1 MLRFNK
7 IRPLVFLFAL
17 LFLNFKDDPNRA
29 VLSRQ
34 YNDLLPS
41 IRSKPLDALPT
52 LEAMLKKAE
61 TTLDE
66 RDTLL
71 ANIYFVVGKI
81 YSDGGIDFNKAL
93 IFNEK
98 ALAIRRQTL
107 PTNDIKIAQ
116 SCHNTARILQRK
128 GRYAAA
134 KLLVIEAI
142 SIKSM
147 AKKVDSLSLL
157 RSFNELAINC
167 RMLGDYDEAIQTAM
181 KVQSFAWLLKD
192 TFNIGASLVTLGS
205 CQVNLKNYQLA
216 IDNYSTAKQVFEESN
231 LRTPSVKTQ
240 TEVATCRS
248 NLGTTYHLMGKNQ
261 ASLTEL
267 TAAQKI
273 YLDLFN
279 TVKDSSLITNAA
291 ITTAEMANTEAET
304 NKTAALKRYDEA
316 LSLFGT
322 AQTPQ
327 AVECWKKR
335 GDVLL
340 DMQKMSD
347 ALESYQNAIAVLLG
361 KKRDLLENPNIND
374 APVSLELLDAY
385 AAKAAILSALRPD
398 SLGLAVRFE
407 ALKKCDTLIVRLM
420 TTYDG
425 DNSKYILAEKAAPI
439 YEQAIALST
448 QLSKSR
454 SLETARFYA
463 DAALN
468 FCERNRAI
476 VLLDNLKDRRAKNF
490 GNIPPTLLATERDLK
505 SDIAF
510 AQKELYDA
518 PDSLKTSRQNA
529 LFEAK
534 QAFSVFQKGL
544 EKQFPKYF
552 DLKYQSFAPLS
563 MSALQSRLEENTAAI
578 EYFIADSDV
587 KILAE
592 NPSNNAHP
600 ITNNAT
606 TNAKNTPPSNA
617 QSQTSNL
624 TIFVI
629 SKNGFQ
635 IFEKKLPPQYL
646 TDFQQF
652 RRSLSDEKWL
662 SDSAT
667 AAKTAFLNNGFSLYQ
682 TLLATPLAFLKEQ
695 KDGQNIKRLRIIPD
709 GALGYLPFEML
720 LTNNTSSDWKSKNT
734 PYLLRDYAV
743 SYAYSARLLDD
754 NERTDGRNF
763 GGFGIEYDDETLK
776 NLAADSTLP
785 RQSAAPNPTRGGGLR
800 ADGASAVAIL
810 STRGDVL
817 SHLAF
822 ADDEVR
828 NIGKLLGSQTIF
840 LNSDATKLAFLKNAP
855 NCGILHLAMHGAID
869 EKNPLNSGLIFSK
882 TADSMSSYLSG
893 YDLFGQ
899 QLKAGLTVLSACNT
913 GNGELR
919 RGEGVMSLARA
930 FAFAGCPSTVM
941 SLWSIPDESTSQVM
955 LNFYKYLKQGES
967 KDIALQKAKLDYLQ
981 NCTPQYSI
989 PNYWGATV
997 VIGNVAPTD
1006 FRAWYEKPWFIGGG
1020 ATVILLLVG
1029 LYFQRKK

>member
-7 IRPLVFLFAL
+7 IHPLVFLLAL
-17 LFLNFKDDPNRA
+17 LFLNFKDDASRVA
-29 VLSRQ
+29 LSRQ

-41 IRSKPLDALPT
+41 IRSKPLEVLPT
-52 LEAMLKKAE
+52 LKAMLKKAE
-61 TTLDE
+61 TDLDE

-71 ANIYFVVGKI
+71 ANIYFSVGKI

-98 ALAIRRQTL
+98 ALSIRRQTL
-107 PTNDIKIAQ
+107 PENDLKIAQ
-116 SCHNTARILQRK
+116 SCHNTSRILQRK

-134 KLLVIEAI
+134 KMLAIEAVTM
-142 SIKSM
+142 KSN
-147 AKKVDSLSLL
+147 ATKVDSLSLL
-157 RSFNELAINC
+157 KSLYEVAVNNRL
-167 RMLGDYDEAIQTAM
+167 LGDYNEATQVAL
-181 KVQSFAWLLKD
+181 KVQSIAQVLKD
-192 TFNIGASLVTLGS
+192 TLFIGYSFVTLGS
-205 CQVNLKNYQLA
+205 CQFHWKNYPLA
-216 IDNYSTAKQVFEESN
+216 TENYNISLNIFEEAN
-231 LRTPSVKTQ
+231 QRAPSVKWQ
-240 TEVATCRS
+240 RELATCHS
-248 NLGTTYHLMGKNQ
+248 NLGTTFHLMGKNKE
-261 ASLTEL
+261 ALTEL
-267 TAAQKI
+267 EAAQQSYI
-273 YLDLFN
+273 DLFN
-279 TVKDSSLITNAA
+279 TEKDSSLITNAA
-291 ITTAEMANTEAET
+291 MTTVEIANAEAET

-316 LSLFGT
+316 LQLFGT
-322 AQTPQ
+322 TKTPPV
-327 AVECWKKR
+327 VECWKKR

-340 DMQKMSD
+340 SLQKTGE
-347 ALESYQNAIAVLLG
+347 ALESYQNGIAVLLG
-361 KKRDLLENPNIND
+361 KEGDLLKNPNIND
-374 APVSLELLDAY
+374 APVSLDLLDIY
-385 AAKAAILSALRPD
+385 AAKAAVLQQLRPD
-398 SLGLAVRFE
+398 SLGLQASYG
-407 ALKKCDTLIVRLM
+407 AYKKCDTLISRLM

-439 YEQAIALST
+439 YEQAIALAVRFHRDLKT
-448 QLSKSR
+448 TKTSR
-454 SLETARFYA
+454 FA
-463 DAALN
+463 DDALN
-468 FCERNRAI
+468 FCEKNRAI
-476 VLLDNLKDRRAKNF
+476 VLLDNLKDRRAKSF

-518 PDSLKTSRQNA
+518 HDSLKSSRQNA

-534 QAFSVFQKGL
+534 QAFSVFQKDL

-552 DLKYQSFAPLS
+552 ELKYQSFVPLS
-563 MSALQSRLEENTAAI
+563 IDALQSRLEDNTAAI
-578 EYFIADSDV
+578 EYFMADAVETHGRAS
-587 KILAE
+587 L
-592 NPSNNAHP
+592 H
-600 ITNNAT
+600 
-606 TNAKNTPPSNA
+606 
-617 QSQTSNL
+617 
-624 TIFVI
+624 IFVF
-629 SKNGFQ
+629 SKDAFQ

-646 TDFQQF
+646 ADFQQF

-682 TLLATPLAFLKEQ
+682 TLLETPLSFLKEQ

-720 LTNNTSSDWKSKNT
+720 LTNNTSTDWKSKNT

-785 RQSAAPNPTRGGGLR
+785 RQSVAPNVTRGGSLR
-800 ADGASAVAIL
+800 ADRANSVATV
-810 STRGDVL
+810 STTRGDVL

-828 NIGKLLGSQTIF
+828 NIGKLLGSETIF
-840 LNSDATKLAFLKNAP
+840 LNADATKRAFLKNAP
-855 NCGILHLAMHGAID
+855 KCGILHLAMHGAID

-882 TADSMSSYLSG
+882 NDDSTSSYLSG

-899 QLKAGLTVLSACNT
+899 QLTAGLTVLSACNT

-1006 FRAWYEKPWFIGGG
+1006 FRNWYEKPWFIGGG
-1020 ATVILLLVG
+1020 AALVLLG
-1029 LYFQRKK
+1029 AGFYFRRKK

>member
-7 IRPLVFLFAL
+7 IHPLAFLLAL
-17 LFLNFKDDPNRA
+17 LFLNFKDDANRA

-41 IRSKPLDALPT
+41 IRSKPLDVLPT
-52 LEAMLKKAE
+52 LEALLKKAE
-61 TTLDE
+61 SNLDE

-71 ANIYFVVGKI
+71 ANIYFAVGKI

-93 IFNEK
+93 ILNEK

-107 PTNDIKIAQ
+107 PENDVKIAQ
-116 SCHNTARILQRK
+116 SCHNTSRILQRK

-134 KLLVIEAI
+134 KLLAIEAVTM
-142 SIKSM
+142 KSN
-147 AKKVDSLSLL
+147 AKKVDSSSLL
-157 RSFNELAINC
+157 RSLYEVAVNNRL
-167 RMLGDYDEAIQTAM
+167 LGDYNEAMETAL
-181 KVQSFAWLLKD
+181 KVQSLAQVLKD
-192 TFNIGASLVTLGS
+192 TLFIGYSFVTLGS
-205 CQVNLKNYQLA
+205 CQFYWKNYQSA
-216 IDNYSTAKQVFEESN
+216 VENYNTALKICEEAN
-231 LRTPSVKTQ
+231 RRTPSVKWQ
-240 TEVATCRS
+240 REVATAHS
-248 NLGTTYHLMGKNQ
+248 NLGATYRLMGKNKE
-261 ASLTEL
+261 ALTEL
-267 TAAQKI
+267 TAAQKLYI
-273 YLDLFN
+273 DLFN
-279 TVKDSSLITNAA
+279 SVKDLSLITNAA
-291 ITTAEMANTEAET
+291 TTTFEMANAEAET
-304 NKTAALKRYDEA
+304 NKTAALKRYDDA
-316 LSLFGT
+316 LKLFGT
-322 AQTPQ
+322 TRTPPV
-327 AVECWKKR
+327 VECWKKR
-335 GDVLL
+335 GDVLFSL
-340 DMQKMSD
+340 QKFGE
-347 ALESYQNAIAVLLG
+347 ALESYQNALGILLG
-361 KKRDLLENPNIND
+361 KQNDLLKNPDIND

-385 AAKAAILSALRPD
+385 VAKTLVLKQLLRDSA
-398 SLGLAVRFE
+398 GLATRFD
-407 ALKKCDTLIVRLM
+407 ALKKCDTLITRLM
-420 TTYDG
+420 TTYEG

-448 QLSKSR
+448 QLSKNPAS
-454 SLETARFYA
+454 ETARFYA

-490 GNIPPTLLATERDLK
+490 GDIPPTLLATERDLK

-518 PDSLKTSRQNA
+518 PDSLKNSRQNT

-534 QAFSVFQKGL
+534 QAFSIFQKDL

-552 DLKYQSFAPLS
+552 DLKYQSFTPLS
-563 MSALQSRLEENTAAI
+563 IAALQSRLEDNTAAI
-578 EYFIADSDV
+578 EYFISD
-587 KILAE
+587 
-592 NPSNNAHP
+592 
-600 ITNNAT
+600 
-606 TNAKNTPPSNA
+606 
-617 QSQTSNL
+617 SNL
-624 TIFVI
+624 TVFTF
-629 SKNGFQ
+629 SKNHFQ

-646 TDFQQF
+646 IDFQQF

-682 TLLATPLAFLKEQ
+682 TLLATPLAFLTKQ

-720 LTNNTSSDWKSKNT
+720 LTNNTSTDWKSKNT
-734 PYLLRDYAV
+734 PFLLRNYAV

-776 NLAADSTLP
+776 KLATDSTLP
-785 RQSAAPNPTRGGGLR
+785 RQNVAPT
-800 ADGASAVAIL
+800 SK
-810 STRGDVL
+810 RGDVL

-828 NIGKLLGSQTIF
+828 NIGKLLESPTIF
-840 LNSDATKLAFLKNAP
+840 LNADATKLAFLKNAP

-882 TADSMSSYLSG
+882 STDSTSNYLTG

-899 QLKAGLTVLSACNT
+899 QLTAGLAVLSACNT

-955 LNFYKYLKQGES
+955 LNFYKYLKDGES

-981 NCTPQYSI
+981 NCTPQYSV

-997 VIGNVAPTD
+997 VIGNVAPVD

-1020 ATVILLLVG
+1020 AAAVILLG
-1029 LYFQRKK
+1029 AGIYFRRKK

>member
-1 MLRFNK
+1 MLRFNR
-7 IRPLVFLFAL
+7 IHPLVFLLAL
-17 LFLNFKDDPNRA
+17 LFLNFKDDANRA

-41 IRSKPLDALPT
+41 IRSKPLDVLPT
-52 LEAMLKKAE
+52 LEALLKKAE
-61 TTLDE
+61 SNLDE

-71 ANIYFVVGKI
+71 ANIYFAVGKI

-98 ALAIRRQTL
+98 ALVIRRRTL
-107 PTNDIKIAQ
+107 PENDVKIAQ
-116 SCHNTARILQRK
+116 SCHNTSRILQRK

-134 KLLVIEAI
+134 KLLAIEAVT
-142 SIKSM
+142 IKSN

-157 RSFNELAINC
+157 RSLYEVAVNNRL
-167 RMLGDYDEAIQTAM
+167 LGDYSEATQTAL
-181 KVQSFAWLLKD
+181 KVQSLAQVLKD
-192 TFNIGASLVTLGS
+192 TLYIGYSFVTLGS
-205 CQVNLKNYQLA
+205 CQFHLKNYPLA
-216 IDNYSTAKQVFEESN
+216 VEHYSTALKICEEAN
-231 LRTPSVKTQ
+231 RRTPSVKWQ
-240 TEVATCRS
+240 REVATAHS
-248 NLGTTYHLMGKNQ
+248 NLGATYRLMGKNKE
-261 ASLTEL
+261 ALTEL
-267 TAAQKI
+267 TAAQKL

-291 ITTAEMANTEAET
+291 TTTAEIANAEAET
-304 NKTAALKRYDEA
+304 SKTAALKRYDIA
-316 LSLFGT
+316 LKLFGT
-322 AQTPQ
+322 TKTPPV
-327 AVECWKKR
+327 VECWKKR

-340 DMQKMSD
+340 SLQKFGD
-347 ALESYQNAIAVLLG
+347 ALKSYQNALG
-361 KKRDLLENPNIND
+361 VMLGQEGDLLKNPDIND

-385 AAKAAILSALRPD
+385 AAKTLVLKVLRPD
-398 SLGLAVRFE
+398 SLGLATRFE

-439 YEQAIALST
+439 YEQAIALSA
-448 QLSKSR
+448 QLSKNQTSNQA
-454 SLETARFYA
+454 SKQTTNQASETARFYA

-476 VLLDNLKDRRAKNF
+476 VLLDNLKDRRAKSF
-490 GNIPPTLLATERDLK
+490 GNIPPTLLATESDLK

-518 PDSLKTSRQNA
+518 PDSLKPSRQNA

-534 QAFSVFQKGL
+534 QAFSVFQKDL

-563 MSALQSRLEENTAAI
+563 ISALQNRLEDNTAAI
-578 EYFIADSDV
+578 EYFISDSS
-587 KILAE
+587 L
-592 NPSNNAHP
+592 
-600 ITNNAT
+600 T
-606 TNAKNTPPSNA
+606 T
-617 QSQTSNL
+617 
-624 TIFVI
+624 FVF
-629 SKNGFQ
+629 SKNSCQ

-646 TDFQQF
+646 IDFQQF

-682 TLLATPLAFLKEQ
+682 TLLATPLAFLTEQ
-695 KDGQNIKRLRIIPD
+695 KEALKEGQTIKRLRIIPD

-720 LTNNTSSDWKSKNT
+720 LTNNTSTDWKSKNT
-734 PYLLRDYAV
+734 PFLLRDYAV

-785 RQSAAPNPTRGGGLR
+785 RQSVAPNPTRSGNLGTNGGRNLK
-800 ADGASAVAIL
+800 ADEASSVATVNTV
-810 STRGDVL
+810 STRGDAL
-817 SHLAF
+817 STLAF

-828 NIGKLLGSQTIF
+828 NIGKLLGSETIF
-840 LNSDATKLAFLKNAP
+840 LNADATKRAFLKNAP
-855 NCGILHLAMHGAID
+855 HCGILHLAMHGAID

-882 TADSMSSYLSG
+882 SADSSSNYLTG

-899 QLKAGLTVLSACNT
+899 QLTAGLAVLSACNT

-955 LNFYKYLKQGES
+955 LNFYTYLKQGES

-981 NCTPQYSI
+981 NCTPQYAI

-1006 FRAWYEKPWFIGGG
+1006 FRAWYEKPWFIGGV
-1020 ATVILLLVG
+1020 AALLLLLAGV
-1029 LYFQRKK
+1029 YFWRKK

>member
-7 IRPLVFLFAL
+7 IRPLIFLFAL
-17 LFLNFKDDPNRA
+17 LFLNFKDDANRA
-29 VLSRQ
+29 VLNRQ

-41 IRSKPLDALPT
+41 IRSKPLDVLPT
-52 LEAMLKKAE
+52 LEALLKKAE
-61 TTLDE
+61 SDLDE

-71 ANIYFVVGKI
+71 ANIYFAVGKI

-98 ALAIRRQTL
+98 ALAIRRQML
-107 PTNDIKIAQ
+107 PENDVKIAL
-116 SCHNTARILQRK
+116 SCHNTSRILQRK

-134 KLLVIEAI
+134 KLLASEAVA
-142 SIKSM
+142 IKAN
-147 AKKVDSLSLL
+147 AKKVDSLSLM
-157 RSFNELAINC
+157 RSLQELAINN
-167 RMLGDYDEAIQTAM
+167 RMLGDYDEAMQIAT
-181 KVQSFAWLLKD
+181 KVQSFARILND
-192 TFNIGASLVTLGS
+192 TFHIGSSHLTLGS
-205 CQVNLKNYQLA
+205 CQFYFKNYVHA
-216 IDNYSTAKQVFEESN
+216 VDNYKNALQIYEEVN
-231 LRTPSVKTQ
+231 KRTPSVKWQ
-240 TEVATCRS
+240 KEAAACRS
-248 NLGTTYHLMGKNQ
+248 NLGATYHLMGKNKE
-261 ASLTEL
+261 ALTEL
-267 TAAQKI
+267 TAAQKL

-279 TVKDSSLITNAA
+279 SGKDSSLITNAA
-291 ITTAEMANTEAET
+291 TTTAEIANAEAET
-304 NKTAALKRYDEA
+304 DKNAALKRYDAA
-316 LSLFGT
+316 LKLFGT
-322 AQTPQ
+322 TRTPPV
-327 AVECWKKR
+327 VECWKKR

-340 DMQKMSD
+340 RLQKFGD
-347 ALESYQNAIAVLLG
+347 ALESYQNALGVLLG
-361 KKRDLLENPNIND
+361 KEADLLKNPDIND

-385 AAKAAILSALRPD
+385 AAKTLVLKTLRTD
-398 SLGLAVRFE
+398 SLGLAARFE
-407 ALKKCDTLIVRLM
+407 ALKKCNTLIVRLM

-425 DNSKYILAEKAAPI
+425 DNSKYILAERAAPI
-439 YEQAIALST
+439 YEQAIALSA
-448 QLSKSR
+448 QLSKNQAA
-454 SLETARFYA
+454 EKARFYA

-476 VLLDNLKDRRAKNF
+476 VLLDNLKDRRAKSF

-518 PDSLKTSRQNA
+518 PDSLKSSRQNA

-534 QAFSVFQKGL
+534 QAFSTFQKDL

-552 DLKYQSFAPLS
+552 NLKYQSFTPLS
-563 MSALQSRLEENTAAI
+563 IATLQSSLEDNTAAI
-578 EYFIADSDV
+578 EYFIADSS
-587 KILAE
+587 L
-592 NPSNNAHP
+592 
-600 ITNNAT
+600 T
-606 TNAKNTPPSNA
+606 T
-617 QSQTSNL
+617 
-624 TIFVI
+624 FVF

-635 IFEKKLPPQYL
+635 IFEQKLPPQYL
-646 TDFQQF
+646 IDFQQF

-682 TLLATPLAFLKEQ
+682 TLLATPLAFLKQQ
-695 KDGQNIKRLRIIPD
+695 KDGQSIKRLRIIPD

-720 LTNNTSSDWKSKNT
+720 LTNNTSTDWKSKNT
-734 PYLLRDYAV
+734 PFLLRDYAV

-763 GGFGIEYDDETLK
+763 GGFGIEYDEQTLK

-785 RQSAAPNPTRGGGLR
+785 RQSAAPNPTRGDDLV
-800 ADGASAVAIL
+800 ANGASSVATVRTRGGVL
-810 STRGDVL
+810 ST
-817 SHLAF
+817 LAF

-840 LNSDATKLAFLKNAP
+840 LNADATKFAFLKNAP

-882 TADSMSSYLSG
+882 SADSSSNYLTG

-899 QLKAGLTVLSACNT
+899 QLTAGLAVLSACNT

-981 NCTPQYSI
+981 NCTPQYSV

-1020 ATVILLLVG
+1020 ATLILLLAGV
-1029 LYFQRKK
+1029 YFWRKKYF

>member
-7 IRPLVFLFAL
+7 IHPLILLLAL
-17 LFLNFKDDPNRA
+17 LFLNFKDDANRA

-41 IRSKPLDALPT
+41 IRSKPLDVLPR
-52 LEAMLKKAE
+52 LEALLKKAE
-61 TTLDE
+61 SDLDE

-71 ANIYFVVGKI
+71 ANIYFAVGKI

-98 ALAIRRQTL
+98 ALIIRRQTL
-107 PTNDIKIAQ
+107 PENDVKLAQ
-116 SCHNTARILQRK
+116 SCHNTSRILQRK

-134 KLLVIEAI
+134 KLLAIEAVTM
-142 SIKSM
+142 KSN
-147 AKKVDSLSLL
+147 AKKVDSSSLL
-157 RSFNELAINC
+157 RSLNEVAINN
-167 RMLGDYDEAIQTAM
+167 RLLGDYNEAVQTAL
-181 KVQSFAWLLKD
+181 KVQSLAQVLKD
-192 TFNIGASLVTLGS
+192 TLYIGYSFVTLGS
-205 CQVNLKNYQLA
+205 CQFYWKNYPLA
-216 IDNYSTAKQVFEESN
+216 VEYYSTALKICEEAN
-231 LRTPSVKTQ
+231 HRTPLVKWQ
-240 TEVATCRS
+240 REVATAHS
-248 NLGTTYHLMGKNQ
+248 NLGATYHLMGKNKE
-261 ASLTEL
+261 ALTEL
-267 TAAQKI
+267 SAAQKLYI
-273 YLDLFN
+273 NLFN
-279 TVKDSSLITNAA
+279 ATKDSSLITNAA
-291 ITTAEMANTEAET
+291 TTTAEIANAEAET
-304 NKTAALKRYDEA
+304 DKNAALKRYDAA
-316 LSLFGT
+316 LKLFGT
-322 AQTPQ
+322 TRTPPV
-327 AVECWKKR
+327 VECWKKR

-340 DMQKMSD
+340 SLQRLGD
-347 ALESYQNAIAVLLG
+347 ALESYQNALAVLLG
-361 KKRDLLENPNIND
+361 EKADSLKNPDIND
-374 APVSLELLDAY
+374 APVSLELFEAY
-385 AAKAAILSALRPD
+385 AAKTLVLKTLRTD
-398 SLGLAVRFE
+398 SLGLATRFE

-439 YEQAIALST
+439 YEQAIALSA
-448 QLSKSR
+448 QLSKNQTS
-454 SLETARFYA
+454 EKAQFYA
-463 DAALN
+463 NAALN

-476 VLLDNLKDRRAKNF
+476 VLLDNLKDRHAKSF

-518 PDSLKTSRQNA
+518 PDSLKPSRQNT

-534 QAFSVFQKGL
+534 QAFSTFQKDL

-552 DLKYQSFAPLS
+552 DLKYQSFTPLS
-563 MSALQSRLEENTAAI
+563 ISALQSYLEDNTAAI
-578 EYFIADSDV
+578 EYFISDSD
-587 KILAE
+587 
-592 NPSNNAHP
+592 
-600 ITNNAT
+600 
-606 TNAKNTPPSNA
+606 
-617 QSQTSNL
+617 L
-624 TIFVI
+624 TIFVF
-629 SKNGFQ
+629 SKNSCQ
-635 IFEKKLPPQYL
+635 IFEQKLPPQYL
-646 TDFQQF
+646 IDFQQF

-667 AAKTAFLNNGFSLYQ
+667 AAKTAFLSNGFSLYQ
-682 TLLATPLAFLKEQ
+682 TLLAVPLAFLKEQ

-720 LTNNTSSDWKSKNT
+720 LTNNTSTDWKSKNT
-734 PYLLRDYAV
+734 PFLLRDYAV

-785 RQSAAPNPTRGGGLR
+785 RQSVAPTLTRGG
-800 ADGASAVAIL
+800 VL
-810 STRGDVL
+810 ST
-817 SHLAF
+817 LAF

-840 LNSDATKLAFLKNAP
+840 LNADATKLAFLKNAP

-869 EKNPLNSGLIFSK
+869 EKNPLNSCLIFSK
-882 TADSMSSYLSG
+882 SADSTSNYLTG

-899 QLKAGLTVLSACNT
+899 QLTAGLAVLSACNT

-955 LNFYKYLKQGES
+955 LNFYKYLKGGEP
-967 KDIALQKAKLDYLQ
+967 KDVALQKAKLAYLQ
-981 NCTPQYSI
+981 NCPPQYSV

-1006 FRAWYEKPWFIGGG
+1006 FRAWYEKPWFIGSG
-1020 ATVILLLVG
+1020 AAVVVLLAGAWL
-1029 LYFQRKK
+1029 RKKST

>member
-7 IRPLVFLFAL
+7 IRTLVFLLAL

-61 TTLDE
+61 SSLDE

-81 YSDGGIDFNKAL
+81 YSDGGLDFNKAL

-107 PTNDIKIAQ
+107 PANDAKIAQ
-116 SCHNTARILQRK
+116 SCHNTARLLQRK

-134 KLLVIEAI
+134 KLLATEAVT
-142 SIKSM
+142 IKSN

-157 RSFNELAINC
+157 RSLQELAINN
-167 RMLGDYDEAIQTAM
+167 RLLGDYDEAMQTAA
-181 KVQSFAWLLKD
+181 KVQSFARVLND
-192 TFNIGASLVTLGS
+192 TFHIGSSLLTLGS
-205 CQVNLKNYQLA
+205 CQFYFKNYALA
-216 IDNYSTAKQVFEESN
+216 IDNYKNAQQIYDEAN
-231 LRTPSVKTQ
+231 RRTPSVKWQ
-240 TEVATCRS
+240 REVATAHA

-261 ASLTEL
+261 ASLAEL

-340 DMQKMSD
+340 NQQKFGD
-347 ALESYQNAIAVLLG
+347 ALESYQKAIGVLLG
-361 KKRDLLENPNIND
+361 KEGDLFKNPDIND

-385 AAKAAILSALRPD
+385 AAKAVVLTTLRPD
-398 SLGLAVRFE
+398 SPDLDGRFD

-439 YEQAIALST
+439 YEQAVALCV

-454 SLETARFYA
+454 SSETARFYA

-476 VLLDNLKDRRAKNF
+476 ILLDNLKDRRAKNF

-518 PDSLKTSRQNA
+518 PDSLKPSRQNA

-534 QAFSVFQKGL
+534 QAFYAFQKDL

-552 DLKYQSFAPLS
+552 ELKYQSFTPLS
-563 MSALQSRLEENTAAI
+563 ISALQSHLEDNTAAI
-578 EYFIADSDV
+578 EYFMADV
-587 KILAE
+587 E
-592 NPSNNAHP
+592 TH
-600 ITNNAT
+600 
-606 TNAKNTPPSNA
+606 
-617 QSQTSNL
+617 
-624 TIFVI
+624 
-629 SKNGFQ
+629 
-635 IFEKKLPPQYL
+635 
-646 TDFQQF
+646 
-652 RRSLSDEKWL
+652 
-662 SDSAT
+662 
-667 AAKTAFLNNGFSLYQ
+667 
-682 TLLATPLAFLKEQ
+682 
-695 KDGQNIKRLRIIPD
+695 
-709 GALGYLPFEML
+709 
-720 LTNNTSSDWKSKNT
+720 
-734 PYLLRDYAV
+734 
-743 SYAYSARLLDD
+743 
-754 NERTDGRNF
+754 GR
-763 GGFGIEYDDETLK
+763 
-776 NLAADSTLP
+776 DSTRRLCVSTYFCFFKK
-785 RQSAAPNPTRGGGLR
+785 Q
-800 ADGASAVAIL
+800 L
-810 STRGDVL
+810 S
-817 SHLAF
+817 
-822 ADDEVR
+822 
-828 NIGKLLGSQTIF
+828 
-840 LNSDATKLAFLKNAP
+840 
-855 NCGILHLAMHGAID
+855 
-869 EKNPLNSGLIFSK
+869 
-882 TADSMSSYLSG
+882 
-893 YDLFGQ
+893 
-899 QLKAGLTVLSACNT
+899 
-913 GNGELR
+913 
-919 RGEGVMSLARA
+919 
-930 FAFAGCPSTVM
+930 
-941 SLWSIPDESTSQVM
+941 
-955 LNFYKYLKQGES
+955 NF
-967 KDIALQKAKLDYLQ
+967 
-981 NCTPQYSI
+981 
-989 PNYWGATV
+989 
-997 VIGNVAPTD
+997 
-1006 FRAWYEKPWFIGGG
+1006 
-1020 ATVILLLVG
+1020 
-1029 LYFQRKK
+1029 

>member
-41 IRSKPLDALPT
+41 IRSKPLDVLPT

-61 TTLDE
+61 KDLDA

-98 ALAIRRQTL
+98 ALAIRRLSL
-107 PTNDIKIAQ
+107 PENDAKIGQ
-116 SCHNTARILQRK
+116 SCHNTARLLQRK

-134 KLLVIEAI
+134 KTLAIEAI
-142 SIKSM
+142 SIKS
-147 AKKVDSLSLL
+147 AAQKVDSLSLL

-167 RMLGDYDEAIQTAM
+167 RMLGDYDEAMQTAT
-181 KVQSFAWLLKD
+181 KVQSFARLLND
-192 TFNIGASLVTLGS
+192 TFNIAASLVTLGS
-205 CQVNLKNYQLA
+205 CQVNLKNYPTA
-216 IDNYSTAKQVFEESN
+216 VDNYKAAKQIFEEAHK
-231 LRTPSVKTQ
+231 RTPSVKWQ
-240 TEVATCRS
+240 REVATCRS
-248 NLGTTYHLMGKNQ
+248 NLGTTYHLMGKNKE
-261 ASLTEL
+261 SLIEL
-267 TAAQKI
+267 TAAQKLYI
-273 YLDLFN
+273 DLFN
-279 TVKDSSLITNAA
+279 AVKDSSLITNAA
-291 ITTAEMANTEAET
+291 TTTFEIANTEAET
-304 NKTAALKRYDEA
+304 DKTAALKRYDEA
-316 LSLFGT
+316 LKLFGT
-322 AQTPQ
+322 TRTPPV
-327 AVECWKKR
+327 VECWKKR

-340 DMQKMSD
+340 SLQKMGD
-347 ALESYQNAIAVLLG
+347 ALESYQNALAVLLG
-361 KKRDLLENPNIND
+361 KEPDVLRNPDIND
-374 APVSLELLDAY
+374 APVSLELLEAY
-385 AAKAAILSALRPD
+385 TAKAAILKAFRPD
-398 SLGLAVRFE
+398 SLGLRASYDAF
-407 ALKKCDTLIVRLM
+407 KKCDTLISRLM
-420 TTYDG
+420 TTYDA

-439 YEQAIALST
+439 YEQAMTLGV
-448 QLSKSR
+448 
-454 SLETARFYA
+454 RFHRDLGTDKPSQFA
-463 DAALN
+463 NDALN
-468 FCERNRAI
+468 FCEKNRAI
-476 VLLDNLKDRRAKNF
+476 VLLNNLKDRRAKNF
-490 GNIPPTLLATERDLK
+490 GDIPPTLLATERDLK

-518 PDSLKTSRQNA
+518 PDSLKNSRQNA

-534 QAFSVFQKGL
+534 QAFSVFQKDL

-552 DLKYQSFAPLS
+552 QLKYQAFSPLS
-563 MSALQSRLEENTAAI
+563 INALQSRLEDNTAAI

-587 KILAE
+587 KILKEQLINNA
-592 NPSNNAHP
+592 NSTANIKNPLPSNVKHP
-600 ITNNAT
+600 
-606 TNAKNTPPSNA
+606 
-617 QSQTSNL
+617 TSNL
-624 TIFVI
+624 FIFTF
-629 SKNGFQ
+629 SKGAFQ
-635 IFEKKLPPQYL
+635 IIEQKLPPQYIV
-646 TDFQQF
+646 DFQHF

-667 AAKTAFLNNGFSLYQ
+667 VAKAAFLNNGFSLYQ
-682 TLLATPLAFLKEQ
+682 TLLETPLTFLTKQ

-720 LTNNTSSDWKSKNT
+720 LTNNASTDWKNNNT

-754 NERTDGRNF
+754 NALTDGRNF
-763 GGFGIEYDDETLK
+763 GGFGIQYDDETLK
-776 NLAADSTLP
+776 ILATDSTLP
-785 RQSAAPNPTRGGGLR
+785 RQTVAPNTTRGGDFTANGTN
-800 ADGASAVAIL
+800 AVA
-810 STRGDVL
+810 TRGDVL

-828 NIGKLLGSQTIF
+828 NIGKLLGSSTIF
-840 LNSDATKLAFLKNAP
+840 LNADATKATFLKNAP
-855 NCGILHLAMHGAID
+855 NYGILHLAMHGAID
-869 EKNPLNSGLIFSK
+869 ERNPLNSGLIFSK
-882 TADSMSSYLSG
+882 SADSASNYLTG

-899 QLKAGLTVLSACNT
+899 QLTAGLAVLSACNT

-955 LNFYKYLKQGES
+955 LNFYTYLKDGES
-967 KDIALQKAKLDYLQ
+967 KDIALQKAKLDYLK
-981 NCTPQYSI
+981 NCPPQYSI

-997 VIGNVAPTD
+997 VIGNVAPVD
-1006 FRAWYEKPWFIGGG
+1006 FRAWYQKTGFIGG
-1020 ATVILLLVG
+1020 AAAVLLLAAV
-1029 LYFQRKK
+1029 YFWRKTRQPISA